1 MRMFYKISDKE
12 YSKYINLFDY
22 EDIVIPKRQTVKS
35 CGYDFVCPY
44 DVTIKANSVGKVY
57 SGIKCEIEDD
67 EFLMLAIRSS
77 KAIKEGLVLANQV
90 GIIDAD
96 YYNNE
101 DNEGHII
108 VGVRNMNDYDV
119 VIKKGDRICQGI
131 ILKYGITDMELP
143 NTNVR
148 GGGIGSTGK

>member
-1 MRMFYKISDKE
+1 
-12 YSKYINLFDY
+12 
-22 EDIVIPKRQTVKS
+22 
-35 CGYDFVCPY
+35 
-44 DVTIKANSVGKVY
+44 
-57 SGIKCEIEDD
+57 
-67 EFLMLAIRSS
+67 MLAIRSS

-108 VGVRNMNDYDV
+108 IGVRNMNDYDV

-148 GGGIGSTGK
+148 GGGIGSTGR